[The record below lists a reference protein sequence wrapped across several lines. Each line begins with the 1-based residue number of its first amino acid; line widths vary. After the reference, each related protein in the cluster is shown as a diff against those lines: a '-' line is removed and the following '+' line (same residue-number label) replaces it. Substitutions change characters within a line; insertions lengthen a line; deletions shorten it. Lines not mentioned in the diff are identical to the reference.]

1 MRITAG
7 EHAAIAVLQP
17 VLAQLL
23 PDHPDLSIEII
34 VDYGLTDIVAE
45 GYDAGVRLGEQV
57 AKDMIAMRIGPD
69 MRMAVVGSPAYFSR
83 YPKPVIPADL
93 VAHNCIT
100 LRMPTHGG
108 LFMWEFEK
116 NGQALKVRIEGQ
128 LVFNNIAMRLE
139 SALQGLGLAY
149 MPEDAV
155 RPHIEQGHLI
165 RVLEDWCEPY
175 SGYHLYY
182 PSRRQG
188 TDRGQ
193 LATLPVQIV
202 PGKNIAEQMRLQVLV
217 DHRGKIKQRA
227 LHRRPGN
234 PRLIGLA
241 QGQQLFTRR
250 DRSFGFTPRGVF
262 NAPLTAGIEHLH
274 QLTEGIEAS
283 REARV
288 SIQLHQD
295 FLGLADRQT
304 GIEALVQ
311 GAIERGHIAAGH
323 GGGDQRD
330 GPLAWRQPLPGHP
343 ADGPGAVAWLGSGT

>member
-1 MRITAG
+1 MTVESYDQLAIFSVVAQERSFTRAAARLGMSQPALSRAMRQLEERLGVRLLARTTRSVAPTQAGEHLLQVIAPRFDEINNELALLSKFRDRPAGKLRITAG

-83 YPKPVIPADL
+83 YPKPMIPADL

-182 PSRRQG
+182 PSRRQSSP
-188 TDRGQ
+188 
-193 LATLPVQIV
+193 AFTL
-202 PGKNIAEQMRLQVLV
+202 L
-217 DHRGKIKQRA
+217 
-227 LHRRPGN
+227 
-234 PRLIGLA
+234 
-241 QGQQLFTRR
+241 
-250 DRSFGFTPRGVF
+250 
-262 NAPLTAGIEHLH
+262 
-274 QLTEGIEAS
+274 
-283 REARV
+283 REALRY
-288 SIQLHQD
+288 
-295 FLGLADRQT
+295 
-304 GIEALVQ
+304 
-311 GAIERGHIAAGH
+311 
-323 GGGDQRD
+323 RD
-330 GPLAWRQPLPGHP
+330 
-343 ADGPGAVAWLGSGT
+343 